1 VGRQRHYSTDGAA
14 ARATGP
20 RVAEHAYIPPP
31 ANDNGRPAWARVAVA
46 GLALVVAVGMALLAL
61 QPFG

>member
-1 VGRQRHYSTDGAA
+1 MGKQRHYSTNREA

-20 RVAEHAYIPPP
+20 RVTERAYIPPP
-31 ANDNGRPAWARVAVA
+31 ANDTGRPSWARVAVA